1 MNLSCLEPCLIPYT
15 GLLTLMYMGCLNPGW
30 IPDTGL
36 LTLMNLSCLDPCLI
50 PDTGLQTLIIWA
62 VLIQVGSC
70 RYRSVNPDESELSRT
85 VLDPIYRSANP
96 DYLGCLNP
104 GWIPDTGLLTL
115 MYLCS

>member
-1 MNLSCLEPCLIPYT
+1 MLGSCRYRSVNSDESELSRTVLDPIYRSANPDYL
-15 GLLTLMYMGCLNPGW
+15 GCLNPGW

-70 RYRSVNPDESELSRT
+70 RYRSINPDESELSRSM
-85 VLDPIYRSANP
+85 LDPRYRSANP
-96 DYLGCLNP
+96 DVY
-104 GWIPDTGLLTL
+104 GL
-115 MYLCS
+115 S